1 MDDFKE
7 VIGIENIGG
16 CDGFMFADVDAI
28 AYIPSTNG
36 GGVDRSVAMKYGRFL
51 KGYASLTSLSFE
63 ETQSETVHGTL
74 YTTSIKGKYP
84 KMDAEMLKLF
94 TLLVKSRTIVTV
106 LDNNSNLRIVGTV
119 DIGLKFKYKDD
130 TGGKPGELNGA
141 QFEFY
146 RQGVNS
152 SPFYNGPD
160 GSPGMEIV

>member
-1 MDDFKE
+1 MNDFKE

-28 AYIPSTNG
+28 AYIPSSGG
-36 GGVDRSVAMKYGRFL
+36 GGVDRSVVMKTGRFL

-63 ETQSETVHGTL
+63 ETQSETVQGTL

-84 KMDAEMLKLF
+84 KLDAEMLKLF
-94 TLLVKSRTIVTV
+94 TLLVRSRTIVTV
-106 LDNNSNLRIVGTV
+106 LDNNLNLRIAGTV

-130 TGGKPGELNGA
+130 TGGKASELNGA

-146 RQGVNS
+146 GQGIS
-152 SPFYNGPD
+152 PSPFYNAPV